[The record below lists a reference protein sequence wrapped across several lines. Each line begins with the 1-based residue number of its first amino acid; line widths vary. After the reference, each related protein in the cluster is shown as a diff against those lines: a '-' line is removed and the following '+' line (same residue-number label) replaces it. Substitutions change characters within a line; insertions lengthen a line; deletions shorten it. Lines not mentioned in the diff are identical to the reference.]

1 MDILDLQDI
10 SQYIHPMRATQV
22 TKELSSFKLNRKMK
36 KRLAAFARRKRVT
49 MTAVLEALID
59 QYCLT
64 YKEEK

>member
-1 MDILDLQDI
+1 M
-10 SQYIHPMRATQV
+10 
-22 TKELSSFKLNRKMK
+22 TKELSSFKFERKTK